1 MEALAAIGAELR
13 LRQSGAPA
21 DPHLQTL
28 LREAIQTIEPGL
40 LDDLTREQ
48 ETVALASI
56 NAFFQY
62 ALDLIDDPG
71 RPPYWSFTDP
81 ATLQSVW
88 QMSRAVVRAIDEIA
102 PQLPRI

>member
-21 DPHLQTL
+21 DPRLQAL

-48 ETVALASI
+48 ESRCSCI
-56 NAFFQY
+56 DQCFFS
-62 ALDLIDDPG
+62 L
-71 RPPYWSFTDP
+71 
-81 ATLQSVW
+81 
-88 QMSRAVVRAIDEIA
+88 RA
-102 PQLPRI
+102 